1 MKTLCVTVIAFVIAG
16 CIIITGGVCSAGE
29 QIGSDKTLILYYSR
43 TGNTQ
48 AACEALQKELG
59 VDMQE
64 IKDLNSRDTKFGMIA
79 GMLKTIMGMQTDIE
93 PESVDLEPYDT
104 LIISAPIWAS
114 KFGLAMRTF
123 VERSNFEGKR
133 VIIFIT
139 ADSFVEEKYQQ
150 KHTALITESGGKVVG
165 HFQVQAM
172 DLVDDEKVARTKE
185 VIVEETLK
193 LVPDIKACMIDKK

>member
-1 MKTLCVTVIAFVIAG
+1 MSIIAG
-16 CIIITGGVCSAGE
+16 CLLMVSGLCSAAEESSPG
-29 QIGSDKTLILYYSR
+29 KTLILYYSR

-48 AACEALQKELG
+48 AACEVLQKELG
-59 VDMQE
+59 ADIQE

-93 PESVDLEPYDT
+93 PESVAVESYDT
-104 LIISAPIWAS
+104 FIISAPIWAS

-123 VERSNFEGKR
+123 VERNSFQGKK

-139 ADSFVEEKYQQ
+139 ADSFVEEEYQQ
-150 KHTALITESGGKVVG
+150 KHAALLTESGGKVAG

-172 DLVDDEKVARTKE
+172 DVVDNEKVPRTKE
-185 VIVEETLK
+185 KIVEETMK
-193 LVPDIKACMIDKK
+193 LVTDIKACIAGEK

>member
-1 MKTLCVTVIAFVIAG
+1 MKMICKVSITSIIAG
-16 CIIITGGVCSAGE
+16 CLLMVSGLCSAAEESSPGK
-29 QIGSDKTLILYYSR
+29 ILILYYSR

-48 AACEALQKELG
+48 AACEVLQKELG
-59 VDMQE
+59 ADIQE

-93 PESVDLEPYDT
+93 PEFVDVESYDT